1 MLLSL
6 RIQNYALI
14 DDLEFQPSGGLNIIT
29 GETGS
34 GKSILLDALGL
45 ILGERADFS
54 SLRNPEKKCLIEG
67 HFSVETYGLKPFF
80 ETHDLDYE
88 ETCILRREI
97 LPGGKS
103 RAFINDSPAALNLM
117 KKLGSLMV
125 DIHTQHGQEELM
137 EAGFQLR
144 LLDLFG
150 ENQRLLGNYLPL
162 YQSWRNLA
170 TEIEQLKSRQQSA
183 LEERDFK
190 QFRFDELEAA
200 QLQEGEQKKLE
211 DELSILEQAESFRIL
226 AEEMHAEI
234 NEKEGS
240 LTEKSGAWL
249 KQFRS
254 FGEDQE
260 IQDLMERLSQAVDE
274 LLDISRE
281 TMTKAEQLD
290 ANPSILEEKNQRLNL
305 LYELSRKYRSNHADE
320 LIGIRDSLEKDLQEM
335 EFSDEKL
342 KEKESESARMEQE
355 LRLIALQLRE
365 HRNKSALTL
374 AKKTADLLA
383 LLGMPHARMEFKFHA
398 LEQPGPSGMDRIELL
413 FSANKGL
420 AMGGIGSIASGGER
434 SRFMLSIKSLMAE
447 HHALPTLIFDEI
459 DTGVSG
465 SVAGA
470 IANLLEKISK
480 DHQLLCITHS
490 PQVASRGT
498 KHFKIEKL
506 HDSDQTYTRLI
517 DLDTSEREKEIAAM
531 LSGAEP
537 GASALAHARQL
548 LSGSA

>member
-6 RIQNYALI
+6 RIKNYALI
-14 DDLEFQPSGGLNIIT
+14 DDLEFQPSQGLNIIT

-54 SLRNPEKKCLIEG
+54 SLRNPEKKCSIEG
-67 HFSVETYGLKPFF
+67 HFSVEAYALKPFF
-80 ETHDLDYE
+80 KEYDLDYE

-103 RAFINDSPAALNLM
+103 RAFINDSPAALHLL
-117 KKLGSLMV
+117 KKLGSLLV

-150 ENQRLLGNYLPL
+150 KNQRLLGNYIPL
-162 YQSWRNLA
+162 YESWLKIS
-170 TEIEQLKSRQQSA
+170 TEINQLIERQKSA

-190 QFRFDELEAA
+190 QFRFDELEEA
-200 QLQEGEQKKLE
+200 QLLSGEQKKLE
-211 DELSILEQAESFRIL
+211 DELGILEQAEAFRLL

-234 NEKEGS
+234 NEKDGS
-240 LTEKSGAWL
+240 LTEKSGTWL

-254 FGEDQE
+254 FGEQQE
-260 IQDLMERLSQAVDE
+260 IQDLTERLSQAVDE
-274 LLDISRE
+274 LLDISKE
-281 TMTKAEQLD
+281 TMAKAEQLD
-290 ANPSILEEKNQRLNL
+290 ANPATLNEKNHRLNL
-305 LYELSRKYRSNHADE
+305 LYELCRKYRTDNADE
-320 LIGIRDSLEKDLQEM
+320 LIDIRDSLENDLQEM
-335 EFSDEKL
+335 EFSDEKIR
-342 KEKESESARMEQE
+342 EKESELAKIEQD
-355 LRLIALQLRE
+355 LHQLALQLRQE
-365 HRNKSALTL
+365 RKQSALKL
-374 AKKTADLLA
+374 AEKTAEILA
-383 LLGMPHARMEFKFHA
+383 LLGMPHARMEFKFHPLKQA
-398 LEQPGPSGMDRIELL
+398 GPIGMDRIELL

-434 SRFMLSIKSLMAE
+434 SRFMLSIKSLLAE

-465 SVAGA
+465 AVAGA
-470 IANLLEKISK
+470 IANLLENISK
-480 DHQLLCITHS
+480 NHQLLCITHS

-498 KHFKIEKL
+498 KHFKIEKM
-506 HDSDQTYTRLI
+506 HDSDQTYTRLH
-517 DLDTSEREKEIAAM
+517 DLNNIEREKEIATM
-531 LSGAEP
+531 LSGNKP
-537 GASALAHARQL
+537 GDSALEHARQL